1 MCVCERMS
9 NFMRLCVCLLCYFL
23 VTQLKTLLQ
32 IFSYIES
39 ANACRCLCL
48 CVRVLV
54 HVRVRVCVCVNLAAV

>member
-1 MCVCERMS
+1 MCDRMS
-9 NFMRLCVCLLCYFL
+9 NFMRLCVCLLLCYFL

-54 HVRVRVCVCVNLAAV
+54 HVRVCV